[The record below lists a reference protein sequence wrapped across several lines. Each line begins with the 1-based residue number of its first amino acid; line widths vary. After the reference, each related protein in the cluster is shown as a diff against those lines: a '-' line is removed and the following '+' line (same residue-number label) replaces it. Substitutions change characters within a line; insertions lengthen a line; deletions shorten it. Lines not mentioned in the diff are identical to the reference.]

1 MEDVAFQSGGG
12 SGGIVVIN
20 RSKKKNKIKK
30 RRPNSPGFGKVN
42 RLQHAE
48 RESTDSLF
56 IRTCAG
62 CCAFAQ
68 LTHAVDFAF
77 FRVMCCVLHVYV
89 ACVASEVMACVST
102 LLPPDRG
109 KLARLQFGSFQLPS
123 PLLRRLGSCLHPAW
137 RDYGQVQHLKQMK
150 YRNRSKQKKLPPDPS
165 KRWIPP
171 GVSVSI
177 VII

>member
-1 MEDVAFQSGGG
+1 M
-12 SGGIVVIN
+12 VIN
-20 RSKKKNKIKK
+20 RIKK
-30 RRPNSPGFGKVN
+30 INKTNVGQTRQGSAKSTGCST
-42 RLQHAE
+42 QS
-48 RESTDSLF
+48 ESTDSLF
-56 IRTCAG
+56 IRACAH

-68 LTHAVDFAF
+68 LTHAVDFAFFAF

-109 KLARLQFGSFQLPS
+109 RLARLQFGSFQLPS

-150 YRNRSKQKKLPPDPS
+150 YRNRFKKN
-165 KRWIPP
+165 KTKKT
-171 GVSVSI
+171 
-177 VII
+177 